1 MVRPILEWSD
11 CRSMSQVKPMEPRR
25 LYQHLA
31 DRIRGLIHEG
41 AFPPGNRLPAE
52 RDLAQQLGVS
62 RPSLR
67 EALIA
72 LEIDGSVEIRSGSGI
87 YVCMPEERPES
98 LTRSMGESPSELMDA
113 RAAIEGTVVAL
124 ACARMT
130 REGLD
135 AVQTT
140 IVAMRADIAKGR
152 DPLDQDRQF
161 HLILA
166 GLSGNSVLLRIVRD
180 LFDERHSPISSH
192 LSVRFDSSESWRA
205 ALAEHEAVYAALEAS
220 DSLLAQAAMRIHL
233 DASKR
238 RWVGG

>member
-1 MVRPILEWSD
+1 
-11 CRSMSQVKPMEPRR
+11 MSQVKSMEPRR

-31 DRIRGLIHEG
+31 DRIRDLIHDG
-41 AFPPGNRLPAE
+41 TFPAGHRLPAE

-87 YVCMPEERPES
+87 YVLLPQERPDR

-113 RAAIEGTVVAL
+113 RAAIEGTVVIL

-130 REGLD
+130 GEGLD
-135 AVQTT
+135 TLQET
-140 IVAMRADIAKGR
+140 IAAMRADIAKGR
-152 DPLDQDRQF
+152 DPVEQDRLF
-161 HLILA
+161 HLTLA

-192 LSVRFDSSESWRA
+192 LSIRFDSRETWRA
-205 ALAEHEAVYAALEAS
+205 ALAEHEAIFAALEAS
-220 DSLLAQAAMRIHL
+220 DPLMGQAAMRIHL
-233 DASKR
+233 DASKK

>member
-1 MVRPILEWSD
+1 
-11 CRSMSQVKPMEPRR
+11 MEPRR

-130 REGLD
+130 REGLN

-192 LSVRFDSSESWRA
+192 LSVRFDSRESWRA

>member
-1 MVRPILEWSD
+1 
-11 CRSMSQVKPMEPRR
+11 MSQVKSMEPRR

-31 DRIRGLIHEG
+31 DRIRDLIHDG
-41 AFPPGNRLPAE
+41 TFPPGNRLPAE
-52 RDLAQQLGVS
+52 RELAGQLGVS

-87 YVCMPEERPES
+87 YVLLPEERPDS
-98 LTRSMGESPSELMDA
+98 PTRSMGESPSELMDA

-130 REGLD
+130 REGLN
-135 AVQTT
+135 ALQETLE
-140 IVAMRADIAKGR
+140 AMRADIEKGL

-161 HLILA
+161 HMTLA

-180 LFDERHSPISSH
+180 LFDERHSPISSQ
-192 LSVRFDSSESWRA
+192 LSIRFDSGETWRA

-220 DSLLAQAAMRIHL
+220 DPLLAQAAMRIHL
-233 DASKR
+233 DASKK